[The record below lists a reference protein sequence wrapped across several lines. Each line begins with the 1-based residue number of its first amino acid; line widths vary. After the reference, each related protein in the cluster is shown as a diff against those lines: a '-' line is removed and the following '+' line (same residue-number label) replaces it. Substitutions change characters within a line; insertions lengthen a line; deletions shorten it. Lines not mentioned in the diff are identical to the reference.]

1 MLCATLVCGVFL
13 HGVLCVVSV
22 CMLCVVCVACC
33 LCGYGCVVCVR
44 IVAVCVLW
52 CMCCVYVLCACVL
65 CVVCLCCMGVCVVR
79 LIYIMG
85 RCAWVYASGNKLG
98 FCERGSESYESKR
111 DWFFFYSILYV
122 YINIR
127 TNKI

>member
-1 MLCATLVCGVFL
+1 MNISMDGDERVESPREFSRGVRVVLCATLVCGVFL

-33 LCGYGCVVCVR
+33 LCGYG
-44 IVAVCVLW
+44 
-52 CMCCVYVLCACVL
+52 